1 MKTLVFALVAV
12 AFSTNLMAA
21 CEVVD
26 GGKKTP
32 FDGKSIAGL
41 SVEKKSL
48 SALNKEFPDLNI
60 IEKSFKGEAQTCTSC
75 SDKYITCSN

>member
-1 MKTLVFALVAV
+1 MKSLVVI
-12 AFSTNLMAA
+12 FSILFSISAMAA

-32 FDGKSIAGL
+32 FDGKYVGNL

-48 SALNKEFPDLNI
+48 SILNKEFPDLKV
-60 IEKSFKGEAQTCTSC
+60 IEKSFKGEVLTCTSC

>member
-1 MKTLVFALVAV
+1 MKTLVFTLLTL
-12 AFSTNLMAA
+12 AFCTNLMAA

-26 GGKKTP
+26 GGKKSP

-48 SALNKEFPDLNI
+48 STLNKEFPDLNI
-60 IEKSFKGEAQTCTSC
+60 IEKSFKGETQTCTSC

>member
-1 MKTLVFALVAV
+1 MKNILLALVTV
-12 AFSTNLMAA
+12 AFCSNLMAA

-26 GGKKTP
+26 GGKKSP
-32 FDGKSIAGL
+32 FDGKNVGTL

-48 SALNKEFPDLNI
+48 STLNKEFPDLNI
-60 IEKSFKGEAQTCTSC
+60 VEKSFKGEVQTCTTC